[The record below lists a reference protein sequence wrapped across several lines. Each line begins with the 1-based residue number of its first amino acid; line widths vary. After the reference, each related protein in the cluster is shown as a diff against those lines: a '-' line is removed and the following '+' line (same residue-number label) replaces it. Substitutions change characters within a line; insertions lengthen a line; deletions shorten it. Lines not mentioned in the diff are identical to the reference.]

1 MREEVKKWFEQAKSD
16 LSAAQNSVT
25 TKNFDW
31 ACFQSQQAA
40 EKGLKALLL
49 QKQDKIIKTHDLVFL
64 STEINLPEH
73 FKEAC
78 KELTL
83 IYVHVRYPTATE
95 VRDLKNKSSKYIVV
109 VRELLRW
116 IEKQL

>member
-1 MREEVKKWFEQAKSD
+1 MREEIRKWFEQAEND
-16 LSAAQNSVT
+16 LNAARNSVT

-31 ACFQSQQAA
+31 ACFQAQQAA

-49 QKQDKIIKTHDLVFL
+49 QRHAKIIRTHDLVFL
-64 STEINLPEH
+64 STEVNLPEN
-73 FKEAC
+73 FKDAC

-95 VRDLKNKSSKYIVV
+95 VRDLKNKSSKYIIVV
-109 VRELLRW
+109 EELLKW
-116 IEKQL
+116 IEKQF

>member
-1 MREEVKKWFEQAKSD
+1 MHKEVKKWLEQAKSD
-16 LSAAQNSVT
+16 LSAARNSADS
-25 TKNFDW
+25 KNFDW
-31 ACFQSQQAA
+31 ACFQAQQAA

-49 QKQDKIIKTHDLVFL
+49 QKQGKIIKTHDLVFL

-73 FKEAC
+73 FKETC

-109 VRELLRW
+109 VQELLKW

>member
-1 MREEVKKWFEQAKSD
+1 MREEVKKWLEQAKND
-16 LSAAQNSVT
+16 LHAARNSADS
-25 TKNFDW
+25 KNFDW
-31 ACFQSQQAA
+31 ACFQAQQAA
-40 EKGLKALLL
+40 EKALKALLL
-49 QKQDKIIKTHDLVFL
+49 QKSGKIIKTHDLIFL
-64 STEINLPEH
+64 GTQADLPND

-109 VRELLRW
+109 VQELLKW
-116 IEKQL
+116 IEKQF

>member
-1 MREEVKKWFEQAKSD
+1 MHEEFRKWFEQAEKD
-16 LSAAQNSVT
+16 LDAARNSIT

-31 ACFQSQQAA
+31 ACFQAQQAA
-40 EKGLKALLL
+40 EKGLKALIL
-49 QKQDKIIKTHDLVFL
+49 QKQGRLIKTHDLIFL
-64 STEINLPEH
+64 GTEVELPEL
-73 FKEAC
+73 FKEVC

-109 VRELLRW
+109 VRELLKW
-116 IEKQL
+116 IKKKL